1 MMVSITSSPQSI
13 ASTLKP
19 LGTPQCSLQG
29 RGANLK
35 KAPSHLEIIRSPRP
49 RFTAVAQGC
58 FAHTVPGGRQGP
70 NSYLPFT
77 PFRNSLRDTSKAV
90 ARAAKWRS
98 PTSRTPRS
106 RSEMWTSWM
115 PDCSARSIC
124 RQPLFFRSCR
134 ILSPTWTHTSGFIP
148 PALI

>member
-70 NSYLPFT
+70 NS
-77 PFRNSLRDTSKAV
+77 
-90 ARAAKWRS
+90 
-98 PTSRTPRS
+98 
-106 RSEMWTSWM
+106 
-115 PDCSARSIC
+115 
-124 RQPLFFRSCR
+124 
-134 ILSPTWTHTSGFIP
+134 
-148 PALI
+148 